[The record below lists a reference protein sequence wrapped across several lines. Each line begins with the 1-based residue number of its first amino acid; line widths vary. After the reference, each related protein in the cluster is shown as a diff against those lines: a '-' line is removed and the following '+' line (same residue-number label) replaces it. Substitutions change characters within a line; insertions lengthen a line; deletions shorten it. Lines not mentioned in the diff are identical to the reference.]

1 MGKFFGSEDA
11 QHSVQDVS
19 ITAVV
24 QAAGGGIERSMNAL
38 KNLVA
43 AVKRAKES
51 EETVPQDGSGGQ
63 QLQWFWNRRIA
74 EG

>member
-51 EETVPQDGSGGQ
+51 KETVPQDRGGGQ
-63 QLQWFWNRRIA
+63 QLQWLWNRRIA